1 MIPIFQYASGAGP
14 EQLRQGVGGGPRR
27 GLYNPGSV
35 PTRYRSVAHDLSTPF
50 GRFKAYLSMQF
61 EDHGIV
67 RSIYNNFYALPGG
80 LYRCSQPSP
89 ALIRKYHRLYGIKTI
104 INLRGENPYG
114 GYALEVETCRELG
127 IELIDFN
134 LYSRDMPSVEEVLG
148 ARDLFNRIAYPALM
162 HCKSGADRAG
172 LGATFYRHFR
182 LGEPIGQIRELSP
195 KYGHFT
201 IARTGI
207 LDNFLQCY
215 LDDNARE
222 PIDFTTWVETKY
234 DQKAL
239 TDKFDSSGFGNWI
252 VDKVLRRE

>member
-1 MIPIFQYASGAGP
+1 MAY
-14 EQLRQGVGGGPRR
+14 
-27 GLYNPGSV
+27 
-35 PTRYRSVAHDLSTPF
+35 DLTQPY
-50 GRFKAYLSMQF
+50 GRFMAYMNMQL

-80 LYRCSQPSP
+80 MYRCSQPSP
-89 ALIRKYHRLYGIKTI
+89 AQIRKYHRLYGIKTI
-104 INLRGENPYG
+104 INLRGENPHGSYD
-114 GYALEVETCRELG
+114 LEVDTCRELG
-127 IELIDFN
+127 IELINFN

-148 ARDLFNRIAYPALM
+148 ARDLFERIAYPALM

-182 LGEPIGQIRELSP
+182 LGEPLDQIRELSP

-207 LDNFLQCY
+207 LDFFLACY
-215 LDDNARE
+215 QADNARA
-222 PIDFTTWVETKY
+222 PIDFLTWVQTRY

-239 TDKFDSSGFGNWI
+239 TEKFDARSRLGTWF